1 MILYLDAS
9 ALVKHYVAEPGTL
22 EVNRAIF
29 QAEVVGTALISRAEV
44 VAALAKATRMG
55 ALTREEATHSLQVFR
70 EEWPD
75 FVRILITEIVI
86 DRADAFAWEH
96 GLRGYD
102 AVHLAA
108 ASVWQEMLDE
118 PVTLATFDRRLWTAA
133 GQVGLIPYPADLA
146 TMLEEW
152 RDLSQTT
159 DPPKHQPGIRGK

>member
-9 ALVKHYVAEPGTL
+9 ALVKHYVAEPGSL
-22 EVNRAIF
+22 EVNRAIS

-44 VAALAKATRMG
+44 VAALAKATRSG
-55 ALTREEATHSLQVFR
+55 ALTHEEAARSLQVFR

-75 FVRILITEIVI
+75 LVRILITEFVI
-86 DRADAFAWEH
+86 ARADAFAWEH

-108 ASVWQEMLDE
+108 ASVWQDMLDE

-133 GQVGLIPYPADLA
+133 GQVGLIPYPADLSA
-146 TMLEEW
+146 MLEGW
-152 RDLSQTT
+152 KDLTQTT
-159 DPPKHQPGIRGK
+159 DPPKQQPGSQGK

>member
-55 ALTREEATHSLQVFR
+55 ALTRKEATHSLQVFR

-86 DRADAFAWEH
+86 DRTDAFAGARPA
-96 GLRGYD
+96 GLRCCPPGRRIRMAGD
-102 AVHLAA
+102 VGRTGDTGHL
-108 ASVWQEMLDE
+108 
-118 PVTLATFDRRLWTAA
+118 
-133 GQVGLIPYPADLA
+133 
-146 TMLEEW
+146 
-152 RDLSQTT
+152 
-159 DPPKHQPGIRGK
+159 